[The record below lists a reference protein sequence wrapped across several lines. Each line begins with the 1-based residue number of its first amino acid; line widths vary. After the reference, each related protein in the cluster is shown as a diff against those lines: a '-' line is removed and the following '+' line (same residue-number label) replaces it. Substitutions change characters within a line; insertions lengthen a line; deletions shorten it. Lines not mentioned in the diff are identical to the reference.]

1 MILVFGSINIDIVIA
16 VPALPKPGE
25 TVLGESYRL
34 LPGGKGANQA
44 LAAAR
49 DGARVMLAG
58 AVGDDAFADAALT
71 LLREGGVDLSLVRTV
86 TQPTGCAIIS
96 VAEGSGENLITV
108 ASGANG
114 AVTAELVPDALLGP
128 DVTLLLQMELPTAE
142 TEQLIAR
149 AKARGARIVLNL
161 APARPIAHGALRSVD
176 VLVVNEGELAAL
188 AADETTQA
196 RELGL
201 VVVATRGAQ
210 GAVAVLPDGTRCA
223 TPALP
228 ITPVDTTGAGDTF
241 TGVLAAALDAGLAL
255 SPALRRASVAAGLA
269 CLSPGAQPGMPDR
282 ARNDAAMR
290 DLPR

>member
-1 MILVFGSINIDIVIA
+1 MILAFGSINIDIVIA
-16 VPALPKPGE
+16 VPMLPKPGE

-58 AVGDDAFADAALT
+58 AVGDDAFADAALA
-71 LLREGGVDLSLVRTV
+71 LLRVGGIDLSLVRTV

-114 AVTAELVPDALLGP
+114 GVTADLVPDALLGP

-161 APARPIAHGALRSVD
+161 APARPIAQDALRSVD
-176 VLVVNEGELAAL
+176 PFSRDFNSLFPSHHRTLRVVHDASIDPDLAI
-188 AADETTQA
+188 
-196 RELGL
+196 
-201 VVVATRGAQ
+201 
-210 GAVAVLPDGTRCA
+210 PD
-223 TPALP
+223 
-228 ITPVDTTGAGDTF
+228 
-241 TGVLAAALDAGLAL
+241 
-255 SPALRRASVAAGLA
+255 
-269 CLSPGAQPGMPDR
+269 
-282 ARNDAAMR
+282 
-290 DLPR
+290 